1 MVSAGFSHTVSLQ
14 NDGTAVACGDNALG
28 QCDIPPIGWEQLGS
42 HDRST
47 QIWPQ
52 ILQYFPTNFNV
63 PIEFYWFVQR
73 AKGEKKQQADVN
85 ILTQILSEAVR
96 QIQNFRKTID
106 LQVEGLQP
114 DMAVFVEKNVPD
126 TKNVQTRTD
135 RKFVIMVFQVDND
148 WHNLTYS
155 IYNFIY
161 LRQLI

>member
-1 MVSAGFSHTVSLQ
+1 VL
-14 NDGTAVACGDNALG
+14 
-28 QCDIPPIGWEQLGS
+28 
-42 HDRST
+42 R
-47 QIWPQ
+47 
-52 ILQYFPTNFNV
+52 
-63 PIEFYWFVQR
+63 
-73 AKGEKKQQADVN
+73 GEKKQQADVN

-148 WHNLTYS
+148 
-155 IYNFIY
+155 
-161 LRQLI
+161 